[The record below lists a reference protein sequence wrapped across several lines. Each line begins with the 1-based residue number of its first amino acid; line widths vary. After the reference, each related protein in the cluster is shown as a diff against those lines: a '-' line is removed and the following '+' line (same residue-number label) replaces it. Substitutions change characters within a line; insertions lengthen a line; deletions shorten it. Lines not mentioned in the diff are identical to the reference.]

1 MTFAN
6 SRASGIAYVL
16 CPTVVAL
23 MVTGSLLFA
32 LGCARTVTPAEVQA
46 LGRRPLP
53 GRKQAETV
61 KAVNTALRT
70 LGFEVVV
77 TDAGSGRV
85 KTAPKPIVV
94 HAVGYGGAAVAVS
107 NEIAWT
113 VDVSPSPDGVV
124 VQLTPRASS
133 AGQSYDGPWD
143 ADYVEKSI
151 SDLFAEIESD
161 LPGGAPSKKAPASP

>member
-1 MTFAN
+1 MARLLRLSF
-6 SRASGIAYVL
+6 VL
-16 CPTVVAL
+16 AVLVA
-23 MVTGSLLFA
+23 VFSFA

-53 GRKQAETV
+53 GRNQAETV

-77 TDAGSGRV
+77 ADAGAGRI
-85 KTAPKPIVV
+85 KTAPKAIVI
-94 HAVGYGGAAVAVS
+94 HAVGSAGAAVAVS

-113 VDVSPSPDGVV
+113 VDVSPATDGVV

-133 AGQSYDGPWD
+133 AGQSYDGPWN

-161 LPGGAPSKKAPASP
+161 LPGGPTTKKGSPAP